1 MRQTL
6 RQYGAIFM
14 ISWIALAWTGFSHF
28 TSTLWVDDDDPTCG
42 GHSPCYQTI
51 QEAVAA
57 AQPGDTI
64 KVRPGT
70 YQGQIIISKDLTI
83 SGESWELV
91 TIHNKNYLGEIP
103 WEVIRVIGPAT
114 VTIEAVSIIDSMA
127 GLFAREAQITMRRA
141 RLSNNH
147 VAIWIF
153 NGQLTLVESQLSSNR
168 VGVSLGTKGPLLNRI
183 EGNQFHENSTAIF
196 VGHSSRVIIRDNEIY
211 GAVESD
217 WPGRLGIGIELGGSA
232 EASIQGNIIQD
243 NAIGIVLEGSAR
255 ASIEGNQILGNALNG
270 VIVQDSAQALLI
282 NNQISQ
288 NGFSS
293 LVLGY
298 SPLFLGD
305 PFSRPQGFGVAV
317 GLAASAEL
325 RQNRVEG
332 NLFGIGAFQE
342 ARGPTSKQLLLTPR
356 LRAQGNHVQG
366 NGWGIWLRGAE
377 ATLEGNEIIQNDV
390 SALPLDPSHWLE
402 FFFPSA
408 GILIQ
413 GGQPLI
419 QSNRIMRNGLG
430 VVLQLQSSPTLL
442 GNQILSNSEYGIAL
456 YQKPCFDLS
465 ASHPL
470 IEAMA
475 ENLKFQGKV
484 SGEANELS
492 GNGKADLCPPDSP
505 WPPGFRK

>member
-70 YQGQIIISKDLTI
+70 YQGQISISKDLTI
-83 SGESWELV
+83 SGESQELV
-91 TIHNKNYLGEIP
+91 LIYNKDLRGESP
-103 WEVIRVIGPAT
+103 WEAIRVTGPAT
-114 VTIEAVSIIDSMA
+114 VTIEKVSVIDSVA
-127 GLFAREAQITMRRA
+127 GILAKEAQITLRQA
-141 RLSNNH
+141 KLSNNL

-153 NGQLTLVESQLSSNR
+153 NSQLTLMESQLSSNHI
-168 VGVSLGTKGPLLNRI
+168 GVSLATESPLPNRI
-183 EGNQFHENSTAIF
+183 EGNQFQQQKGGLSAIF
-196 VGHSSRVIIRDNEIY
+196 VSKSSHVIIRDNKIY
-211 GAVESD
+211 GT
-217 WPGRLGIGIELGGSA
+217 GTGIELEDSA
-232 EASIQGNIIQD
+232 EASIQANIIQ
-243 NAIGIVLEGSAR
+243 NNVYGVLVSETSKAHL
-255 ASIEGNQILGNALNG
+255 EGNQILGNTLNG
-270 VIVQDSAQALLI
+270 VIVQDSARALLI

-293 LVLGY
+293 EVLGAF
-298 SPLFLGD
+298 PLFGD
-305 PFSRPQGFGVAV
+305 LFFLLNTFRPQGFGVAV
-317 GLAASAEL
+317 GLAASVEL
-325 RQNRVEG
+325 RQNRVED
-332 NLFGIGAFQE
+332 NLFGIGVTQALD
-342 ARGPTSKQLLLTPR
+342 PTSRQLLIPR
-356 LRAQGNHVQG
+356 LIAQGNHVQG

-390 SALPLDPSHWLE
+390 SALPLDPQLWYWLD
-402 FFFPSA
+402 FFSPSA

-419 QSNRIMRNGLG
+419 QSNYIMKNRLG

-456 YQKPCFDLS
+456 YQHPCFDLS
-465 ASHPL
+465 VSNPL
-470 IEAMA
+470 IDAMA
-475 ENLKFQGKV
+475 ESLIFQGKV

-492 GNGKADLCPPDSP
+492 GNGKADLCPPDYP

>member
-1 MRQTL
+1 M
-6 RQYGAIFM
+6 IF
-14 ISWIALAWTGFSHF
+14 WIALAWTGFSHF
-28 TSTLWVDDDDPTCG
+28 TSTLWVDYDDPTCG

-64 KVRPGT
+64 RIRPGT
-70 YQGQIIISKDLTI
+70 YQGQIIISKDLTL

-91 TIHNKNYLGEIP
+91 LIHNKNDLGERP
-103 WEVIRVIGPAT
+103 WEAIRVIGPAT
-114 VTIEAVSIIDSMA
+114 VTIEAVSIIDSMV
-127 GLFAREAQITMRRA
+127 GLFAKEAQITMRRA

-153 NGQLTLVESQLSSNR
+153 NGQLTLVESQLSSNSS
-168 VGVSLGTKGPLLNRI
+168 GVSLATESPLPNRI
-183 EGNQFHENSTAIF
+183 EGNQFHENSVAIA
-196 VGHSSRVIIRDNEIY
+196 VGQSSRVIIRENKIY
-211 GAVESD
+211 DAVEGD
-217 WPGRLGIGIELGGSA
+217 WLGHLGIGINLGGSA
-232 EASIQGNIIQD
+232 EASIQGNIIQN
-243 NAIGIVLEGSAR
+243 NATGTVLEGSAR

-332 NLFGIGAFQE
+332 NLFGIGAFQG
-342 ARGPTSKQLLLTPR
+342 AHGPTSKQLLLTPR
-356 LRAQGNHVQG
+356 LIAQGNYVQG

-377 ATLEGNEIIQNDV
+377 ATLEGNEILQNDV
-390 SALPLDPSHWLE
+390 IALSLDPQLWYWLD

-408 GILIQ
+408 GVLIQ

-419 QSNRIMRNGLG
+419 QSNRIMRNSLG

-456 YQKPCFDLS
+456 YQQPCFDLS
-465 ASHPL
+465 VSNPL
-470 IEAMA
+470 IEAIA

-492 GNGKADLCPPDSP
+492 SNSKADLCPPDYP

>member
-6 RQYGAIFM
+6 RHYGAIFM
-14 ISWIALAWTGFSHF
+14 IFWIALGWAGFSHF
-28 TSTLWVDDDDPTCG
+28 TPTLWVDDDDPTCG

-70 YQGQIIISKDLTI
+70 YQGQISISKDLTI
-83 SGESWELV
+83 SGESQELV
-91 TIHNKNYLGEIP
+91 LIHNKDYRGESP
-103 WEVIRVIGPAT
+103 WEAIRITGPAA
-114 VTIEAVSIIDSMA
+114 VTIEKVSVIDSVA
-127 GLFAREAQITMRRA
+127 GILAKEAQVILRQA
-141 RLSNNH
+141 RLSNTTM
-147 VAIWIF
+147 AIGIL
-153 NGQLTLVESQLSSNR
+153 NGQLTLMESQLSSNHI
-168 VGVSLGTKGPLLNRI
+168 GVSLATESPLPNRI
-183 EGNQFHENSTAIF
+183 EGNQFQQQEGGLSAIF
-196 VGHSSRVIIRDNEIY
+196 VSKSSHVIIRDNKVY
-211 GAVESD
+211 GT
-217 WPGRLGIGIELGGSA
+217 GTGIELGDSA
-232 EASIQGNIIQD
+232 EASIQANIIQN
-243 NAIGIVLEGSAR
+243 NANGVLVSETSQAYL
-255 ASIEGNQILGNALNG
+255 EGNQILGNALNG
-270 VIVQDSAQALLI
+270 VIVQDNARALLI

-305 PFSRPQGFGVAV
+305 PFSRPQGFGVAI

-332 NLFGIGAFQE
+332 NLFGIGAFQG

-356 LRAQGNHVQG
+356 LIAQGNHVQG

-377 ATLEGNEIIQNDV
+377 ATLEGNEILQNDV
-390 SALPLDPSHWLE
+390 SALPLDPELWYWLD
-402 FFFPSA
+402 FFSPSA

-430 VVLQLQSSPTLL
+430 VVLQLQSSPTFL

-456 YQKPCFDLS
+456 YQHPCFDLS
-465 ASHPL
+465 VSNPL

-475 ENLKFQGKV
+475 EELKFQGKV

-492 GNGKADLCPPDSP
+492 GNGKADLCPADYS